1 MKNSSQKPVRRY
13 TRIDVKKIDKDTYQ
27 EEDKTTG
34 SVINYKKTIQEFRFW
49 LSEVEIYRAFEVSYN
64 GLDENINDRIEK
76 SLNKRLSLEG
86 KIKGYELDN
95 IFTIEGRSWSSKEDL
110 YYDSQNQEEEKILS
124 IELTGC
130 RDLEDRNVFYGGF
143 SNKSS
148 LWCRV
153 PSDFLEEIAAN
164 LTKHPDYSINL
175 SFMFICF
182 KSEEEKILIESD
194 LVEESSGI
202 YIKQIGLR
210 KEVGTPKNTKD
221 ESNKL
226 GDVKVEE
233 CTESNLFKSN
243 NSNLTNALWFIGAM
257 LLANLFK

>member
-1 MKNSSQKPVRRY
+1 M
-13 TRIDVKKIDKDTYQ
+13 
-27 EEDKTTG
+27 
-34 SVINYKKTIQEFRFW
+34 
-49 LSEVEIYRAFEVSYN
+49 
-64 GLDENINDRIEK
+64 
-76 SLNKRLSLEG
+76 
-86 KIKGYELDN
+86 
-95 IFTIEGRSWSSKEDL
+95 
-110 YYDSQNQEEEKILS
+110 
-124 IELTGC
+124 
-130 RDLEDRNVFYGGF
+130 
-143 SNKSS
+143 
-148 LWCRV
+148 
-153 PSDFLEEIAAN
+153 DFLEEIAAN
-164 LTKHPDYSINL
+164 LTKHPDYSIDL

-210 KEVGTPKNTKD
+210 KEVGTPKKD

-233 CTESNLFKSN
+233 CTQSNLFKSN